1 MPELPDVQGFMK
13 YVDAT
18 SLHQT
23 VNRVTIT
30 DERILKAVTPDKL
43 RAHLEGAQFT
53 RNDRHGKYLF
63 TSISKGGA
71 LVVHF
76 GMTGSLAYG
85 DASEDLPDY
94 SRVTIEFENHKRLSY
109 ISRRMLGEIGLSE
122 DPARFIE
129 RHGLG
134 PDALAPEL
142 NREEF
147 VKALT
152 GRRGRIKSALMNQSI
167 VAGIGNVYSDEILFQ
182 ARVRPDKEVN
192 RLDEETI
199 ANIFDVMRR
208 VLSIAAERG
217 GDLERL
223 PSDWLLPHVEAGDES
238 CPGCGG
244 KIIKTKIGGR
254 PSHYCPDCQTE

>member
-1 MPELPDVQGFMK
+1 MPELPDVEGFRK
-13 YVDAT
+13 FVDAT

-23 VNRVTIT
+23 ISRVTIA
-30 DERILKAVTPDKL
+30 DERLLKGVTPNKL
-43 RAHLEGAQFT
+43 RGHLEGARFT
-53 RNDRHGKYLF
+53 GNARHGKYLF
-63 TSISKGGA
+63 TSISRGGA

-76 GMTGSLAYG
+76 GMTGDLAYG
-85 DASEDLPDY
+85 DDSEDPPDY

-109 ISRRMLGEIGLSE
+109 ISKRMLGEIGLAE
-122 DPARFIE
+122 DPARFVKD
-129 RHGLG
+129 HGLG
-134 PDALAPEL
+134 PDALDPEL

-147 VKALT
+147 IKALT

-182 ARVRPDKEVN
+182 ARVRPTKEVKT
-192 RLDEETI
+192 LEEKDI
-199 ANIFDVMRR
+199 GDIFDVMRR
-208 VLSIAAERG
+208 VLGTAAERG
-217 GDLERL
+217 GEVEKL
-223 PSDWLLPHVEAGDES
+223 PRDWLLPHVETGDDS